1 MNSRSRFLQLGSV
14 VPLLV
19 LLLVGADEVLAQ
31 AKSLRY
37 QSKPGQQLAY
47 EIEITV
53 DLPDKV
59 TSYKGVT
66 RYTVDASSA
75 EQLQLTYRGG
85 LNESSKAK
93 AAAAGGG
100 PRGPGGPRGFGPR
113 GPGRPGGGPPDFF
126 SKPAFAGKTQTTNR
140 ITLTTRGGVV
150 AMEGDSQLPYL
161 LGNVSLLPFEVLPSD
176 NEREWTY
183 DTGISITQ

>member
-1 MNSRSRFLQLGSV
+1 MNSRRRFLLLGFV
-14 VPLLV
+14 VPLV
-19 LLLVGADEVLAQ
+19 LMLLVGADEAFAQ

-66 RYTVDASSA
+66 RYTVDASST

-85 LNESSKAK
+85 LNESRKCK
-93 AAAAGGG
+93 AAASGGG
-100 PRGPGGPRGFGPR
+100 
-113 GPGRPGGGPPDFF
+113 
-126 SKPAFAGKTQTTNR
+126 S
-140 ITLTTRGGVV
+140 
-150 AMEGDSQLPYL
+150 
-161 LGNVSLLPFEVLPSD
+161 
-176 NEREWTY
+176 
-183 DTGISITQ
+183 